1 VIKTVSYNRL
11 RWGSRRGMLELD
23 LILMPF
29 VERIYPTL
37 NPDDQALYARLL
49 ECEDQ
54 DLFAW
59 LLHRQ
64 PAPEDWQREIIHLI
78 RLSISASPQP

>member
-1 VIKTVSYNRL
+1 MSYNRL

-29 VERIYPTL
+29 VEHVYPTL
-37 NPDDQALYARLL
+37 EPHGQALYARLL

-59 LLHRQ
+59 LLQRE
-64 PAPEDWQREIIHLI
+64 PPPEDWQREIVHLI
-78 RLSISASPQP
+78 RLSANNARARD

>member
-1 VIKTVSYNRL
+1 MSYNRL

-29 VERIYPTL
+29 VEQVYPTL
-37 NPDDQALYARLL
+37 NTQDQALYARLL

-59 LLHRQ
+59 LLHRESPQ
-64 PAPEDWQREIIHLI
+64 EDWQRDIIQLI
-78 RLSISASPQP
+78 RTSTRNIPQKP

>member
-1 VIKTVSYNRL
+1 MSYNRL

-23 LILMPF
+23 LLLMPF

-37 NPDDQALYARLL
+37 DPDNQTLYARLL

-64 PAPEDWQREIIHLI
+64 APPEDWQRTIVNLI
-78 RLSISASPQP
+78 RASADASSRA

>member
-1 VIKTVSYNRL
+1 
-11 RWGSRRGMLELD
+11 MLELD

-29 VERIYPTL
+29 VEQVYPTL
-37 NPDDQALYARLL
+37 DPDNQALYARLL
-49 ECEDQ
+49 ESEDQ

-64 PAPEDWQREIIHLI
+64 IPPEDWQCTIVHLI
-78 RLSISASPQP
+78 RASVSASSNA

>member
-1 VIKTVSYNRL
+1 MTYNRL

-29 VERIYPTL
+29 VEQIYPTL
-37 NPDDQALYARLL
+37 KPEDQLLYARLL

-59 LLHRQ
+59 LLHRE
-64 PAPEDWQREIIHLI
+64 PPPEDWQK
-78 RLSISASPQP
+78 SIVQLVSASASASSGP

>member
-1 VIKTVSYNRL
+1 
-11 RWGSRRGMLELD
+11 MLELD

-29 VERIYPTL
+29 VERVYPTL
-37 NPDDQALYARLL
+37 DPDDQALYARLL

-59 LLHRQ
+59 LLQRQ
-64 PAPEDWQREIIHLI
+64 IPQEDWQCTIVQLI
-78 RLSISASPQP
+78 RASTSANPSA